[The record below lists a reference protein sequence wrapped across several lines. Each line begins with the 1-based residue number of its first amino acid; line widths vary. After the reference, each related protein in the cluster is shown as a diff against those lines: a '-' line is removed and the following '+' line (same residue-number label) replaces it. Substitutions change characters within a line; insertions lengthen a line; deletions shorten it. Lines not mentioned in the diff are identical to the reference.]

1 MGSTTATTVAQGG
14 SFLANILP
22 LVVLFGIFYFLVIRP
37 EQKRVKKHREMLE
50 SLKKGD
56 KIVTNGGL
64 IAEIVRV
71 EKDFFKIKLDD
82 KVEARL
88 DKESIVRK
96 LDDED

>member
-1 MGSTTATTVAQGG
+1 MEPTTAAQGG
-14 SFLANILP
+14 SFLASFLP
-22 LVVLFGIFYFLVIRP
+22 LVVLFGTFYFLVIRP

>member
-1 MGSTTATTVAQGG
+1 MEPTTAAQGG
-14 SFLANILP
+14 SFIASFLP

>member
-1 MGSTTATTVAQGG
+1 MEPTTTAQGG
-14 SFLANILP
+14 SFLASFLP

>member
-1 MGSTTATTVAQGG
+1 MEPTTVAQGG
-14 SFLANILP
+14 SFLASFLP

>member
-1 MGSTTATTVAQGG
+1 
-14 SFLANILP
+14 
-22 LVVLFGIFYFLVIRP
+22 
-37 EQKRVKKHREMLE
+37 MLE

>member
-1 MGSTTATTVAQGG
+1 MEPTTATQGG
-14 SFLANILP
+14 SFLASFLP

-50 SLKKGD
+50 SLKRGD

>member
-1 MGSTTATTVAQGG
+1 MEPTTAAQGG
-14 SFLANILP
+14 SFLASFLP

-37 EQKRVKKHREMLE
+37 EQKRVKKHREMLD

>member
-1 MGSTTATTVAQGG
+1 MEPTTAAQGG
-14 SFLANILP
+14 SFLASFLP

>member
-1 MGSTTATTVAQGG
+1 MATQGNFFA
-14 SFLANILP
+14 SFLP
-22 LVVLFGIFYFLVIRP
+22 LIVLFGIFYFLVIRP